1 MKYLKRFNEN
11 NTDLPF
17 RSKLLYKDSNIGK
30 YELYVDGD
38 TGWGII
44 FPNGYMEVE
53 EGPHESVGFMN
64 GEINGISVS
73 ARGYDVPRIPG
84 EYWMGEMSNDELL
97 KFLDSA
103 ISRYNNITKES
114 FINESKGFE
123 ILPEDAL
130 KELLD
135 YVDYQNSEN
144 KIEVVPDPRVD
155 GTYAVRVYRSDDD
168 VTFDLLWNRGA
179 YDELEFS
186 SWPPVSGNLK
196 FFI

>member
-84 EYWMGEMSNDELL
+84 EYWMGEMSSDELL

-130 KELLD
+130 KELSD

-179 YDELEFS
+179 YDEVEFS

-196 FFI
+196 FFY

>member
-1 MKYLKRFNEN
+1 MKYLKRFNESN
-11 NTDLPF
+11 STPF

-155 GTYAVRVYRSDDD
+155 GTYAVRVYRSSDD